1 MFVAEVTLDQPR
13 KGFLDGVER
22 LGNALP
28 DPVFIFVG
36 MIAVLAA
43 VSMIGASLGWSAV
56 NPVTRET
63 LTVGSLL
70 SEANLRRLFME
81 MPRTFTNFPP
91 LGMVLTIMLGAS
103 VASGSGFLPALLR
116 ASLGGVRG
124 KLLVPVVFVVGML
137 SCHAVDAGSVVYVP
151 LAGLT
156 FAAAG
161 RHPILGLVTAFCGVG
176 VGLAGNLLP
185 GQYDVLI
192 LGITETGARLIDPHW
207 TMNPLGNWWFSIG
220 IAVVFTSL
228 AWIVLERVAAPRLG
242 AWRPEAGAD
251 DLTADIAASH
261 LTSAERQGLGAAGLA
276 ALAIVALAVALVFWP
291 GFTPLLDEDAVGGQ
305 ALTPFFR
312 SLPALLFL
320 LLFTSG
326 YAYGV
331 RAGTIASHRDVARM
345 MTEGLEPMLPYL
357 VLVFFAAHFVAMFGW
372 SNLGPIT
379 AILGADQLRALH
391 APPAILLPLLA
402 TMSAWLDF
410 LIASGS
416 AKWSAM
422 APVAAP
428 MLMLLGVS
436 PEMTTAAYRVG
447 DTVTNLISP
456 LNPYVVLT
464 VLFCRRWVPDFR
476 MGSFLALTLPVA
488 AAFYVG
494 GMLLTAAWV
503 AFGIPVGPGAT
514 VGYHV
519 AIGGPP

>member
-1 MFVAEVTLDQPR
+1 MAELSLGAR
-13 KGFLDGVER
+13 RRRSFLDAVER

-28 DPVFIFVG
+28 DPILIFVG
-36 MIAVLAA
+36 MILLLMA
-43 VSMIGASLGWSAV
+43 VSVVGSGLGWSAV
-56 NPVTRET
+56 NPVTGQS
-63 LTVGSLL
+63 LQVASLL

-81 MPRTFTNFPP
+81 MPRTFTGFPP
-91 LGMVLTIMLGAS
+91 LGMVLTIVLGAT
-103 VASGSGFLPALLR
+103 VASGSGFLPTLLR
-116 ASLGGVRG
+116 ASLGGLRG
-124 KLLVPVVFVVGML
+124 PLLVPVVFVIGML
-137 SCHAVDAGSVVYVP
+137 SCHATDAGNLVYVP
-151 LAGLT
+151 LAGFT

-161 RHPILGLVTAFCGVG
+161 RHPILGLITAFCGVG

-192 LGITETGARLIDPHW
+192 LGITETGARLIDPNW
-207 TMNPLGNWWFSIG
+207 TMNPLGNWWFSVG
-220 IAVVFTSL
+220 IAVVFTIL
-228 AWIVLERVAAPRLG
+228 GWIVLERVAAPRLG
-242 AWRPEAGAD
+242 PWQGGDAAAEGAAATR
-251 DLTADIAASH
+251 LTPD
-261 LTSAERQGLGAAGLA
+261 ERGGLAAAGLA
-276 ALAIVALAVALVFWP
+276 ALAVVAVIVALVFWP
-291 GFTPLLDEDAVGGQ
+291 GFTPLLDRSAGGSA

-312 SLPALLFL
+312 SLPAALFL
-320 LLFTSG
+320 LFMATG
-326 YAYGV
+326 WTYGA

-345 MTEGLEPMLPYL
+345 MVEGLEPMLPYL

-379 AILGADQLRALH
+379 AILGADQLRALN

-464 VLFCRRWVPDFR
+464 LVFCRRWVPDFR
-476 MGSFLALTLPVA
+476 LGSFLVLTLPVA

-494 GMLLTAAWV
+494 GVLLTAAWV
-503 AFGIPVGPGAT
+503 AFGLPVGPGAT
-514 VGYHV
+514 VSYH
-519 AIGGPP
+519 AGLS